1 MFKIVN
7 NYTPTYLNNIL
18 PTDQAKYILIIIF
31 NADMLYQIRK
41 RTILYSNYFLPSS
54 VKMCNSVPEIFFKYS
69 HLKLVKH

>member
-54 VKMCNSVPEIFFKYS
+54 VKMCNSVPEIFFKIFTPEIS
-69 HLKLVKH
+69 